1 MQESDI
7 LIIGVGAAGCACAL
21 RAADLGLSVTLI
33 TSSNEPEKG
42 SNTSWAQGGIIYRS
56 PDDDPALLAKD
67 IQRAGVGI
75 CLDEAVDLLA
85 RRGPEIVRETPHR
98 ALQGPLRSLR
108 GWTT

>member
-42 SNTSWAQGGIIYRS
+42 SSTSWAQGGIIYTR
-56 PDDDPALLAKD
+56 P
-67 IQRAGVGI
+67 G
-75 CLDEAVDLLA
+75 
-85 RRGPEIVRETPHR
+85 
-98 ALQGPLRSLR
+98 
-108 GWTT
+108 